1 MKYLSVCSGIEAAS
15 VAWDSL
21 GWEPVAFS
29 EIEPFPSAVLAE
41 RFLDVP
47 NLGDMTKY
55 HEWNIPAIDLMVGGT
70 PCQAFSVAGK
80 RVHVTLHVICASV
93 MLKAAYS
100 TVRTGRVKKNMGIS
114 GSRKPGRKNKMIDA
128 ISNMLGMALIF
139 TIAYLS
145 YLIGRQDAGKNEKR
159 KK

>member
-1 MKYLSVCSGIEAAS
+1 MS
-15 VAWDSL
+15 
-21 GWEPVAFS
+21 
-29 EIEPFPSAVLAE
+29 
-41 RFLDVP
+41 
-47 NLGDMTKY
+47 N
-55 HEWNIPAIDLMVGGT
+55 
-70 PCQAFSVAGK
+70 
-80 RVHVTLHVICASV
+80 
-93 MLKAAYS
+93 
-100 TVRTGRVKKNMGIS
+100 KNMGIS

>member
-1 MKYLSVCSGIEAAS
+1 MTGITLQDG
-15 VAWDSL
+15 V
-21 GWEPVAFS
+21 S
-29 EIEPFPSAVLAE
+29 EINKYFQKYCRPSKVRNASLISQ
-41 RFLDVP
+41 
-47 NLGDMTKY
+47 
-55 HEWNIPAIDLMVGGT
+55 H
-70 PCQAFSVAGK
+70 
-80 RVHVTLHVICASV
+80 SV